1 MPDDAPIS
9 SYSDP
14 IYDRLDAFGQH
25 LRRQWPVYVL
35 AIVLITITTV
45 VVATVMRNRPDAAAA
60 AEFSLAV
67 EEQDEA
73 KRAEKLANV
82 GAGGKSAFRVIALNE
97 LVGLKL
103 KANDLAGART
113 TAAEAVAAADAGE
126 DAHLQLVTRLSQ
138 AAVSAQAGDYPAAAE
153 AYRKVVTRAGSTAK
167 LAAERLAGQ
176 LGAAQA
182 LAKQNTA
189 AARQEAIEIL
199 EPLLTRSDESA
210 RHLLELGTGLYWRL
224 RREQAEAALGGSATA
239 ANVVAPSASAAA
251 VPSASAA
258 AVAVPSASAA
268 AVPAL
273 EPAVPAATGPASA
286 APATP
291 K

>member
-1 MPDDAPIS
+1 MSDDAPIS

-35 AIVLITITTV
+35 AIVLVTITTV
-45 VVATVMRNRPDAAAA
+45 VVATVMRNRPDATAA
-60 AEFSLAV
+60 AEFSLAI

-73 KRAEKLANV
+73 KRAEKLKQV
-82 GAGGKSAFRVIALNE
+82 GAGTKSAFRVIALNE

-103 KANDLAGART
+103 KANDLAAART
-113 TAAEAVAAADAGE
+113 TAEEAVAAADAGE

-182 LAKQNTA
+182 LAKQNTSA
-189 AARQEAIEIL
+189 SRQEAIELL

-239 ANVVAPSASAAA
+239 AAAATSTTAAATSASAA
-251 VPSASAA
+251 S
-258 AVAVPSASAA
+258 
-268 AVPAL
+268 VPAPAASTAAGPAQ
-273 EPAVPAATGPASA
+273 EPAVPAAAGTASAA